1 MWCIIDIDMGQTKQN
16 WQRTD
21 DKILLYIFVFFDKMS
36 TNVTNIQLDPYMA
49 YHRGHM
55 RQFSEATSSLTV
67 KMSSTKGFDENGY
80 GWEKKIETKPSEQI
94 G

>member
-36 TNVTNIQLDPYMA
+36 TNVANIQLDPHMHSKEA
-49 YHRGHM
+49 IWDSFPKLHR
-55 RQFSEATSSLTV
+55 R
-67 KMSSTKGFDENGY
+67 
-80 GWEKKIETKPSEQI
+80 
-94 G
+94 

>member
-49 YHRGHM
+49 
-55 RQFSEATSSLTV
+55 
-67 KMSSTKGFDENGY
+67 
-80 GWEKKIETKPSEQI
+80 
-94 G
+94 